1 MIKKKIIFLFI
12 FFLFINA
19 KADNQINEGVE
30 KIADSLNIEVA
41 TKGKKLKEFFS
52 GNIINL
58 IFDDKEL
65 QYKFKENSY
74 KIFDSNILIEEGKWK
89 ISGLLKNQIKLKAK
103 DKKKS
108 YYFKKIKSKNII
120 YLYNSSPGSENAK
133 KTTLEIISS
142 INGNIDN
149 SQTSKIDQNKNNEKK
164 TEDKLSK
171 KKITKIEKKNNKKK
185 KFKFEELKPKHEK
198 KLAKFEEEAKT
209 DIKIIKGNEN
219 EVHILYI
226 GTDSFSALSWFAA
239 AKHCGQFKK
248 FAFAFWD
255 SIKTGEIL
263 DQKKS
268 EYYVCS
274 SEPILLNPK
283 TGSKI
288 IWSNYDDI
296 SLYKYPDKHL
306 YIFRDYPPIPPYR
319 VSKYMKKYIKEV
331 KAKDPNFFKK
341 KKDKI
346 LTVYYKDED
355 QIHIKTAL
363 IDFNMKK
370 PGLIAEEH
378 CSKYNKNWY
387 YSNSDWDKGKNGSS
401 VFHCN
406 KKTLHVSPL
415 SGDYMGYSND
425 PNSQFNK
432 QTSINNTNISS
443 SSQNNNNN
451 YNSSQL
457 KIYNASSMTTFYF
470 FESSHNFMS
479 SLELLYR
486 AYDENTK
493 ADELKAQINY
503 NKQSKYTEAQK
514 LKSTKSII
522 DTSSI
527 QITANL
533 QDASIVLSDL
543 GRTYYQQALPYAY
556 NAATNAYN
564 LFMTVKNTKDN
575 LTSSGDLLSGLLDN
589 LGEVVGFAT
598 IAPEIPQFTRNMI
611 DTSKLIFNGAKV
623 KKIKDKGNLN
633 KALDELTLD

>member
-1 MIKKKIIFLFI
+1 MLKKKLIFILF
-12 FFLFINA
+12 FFLLINA
-19 KADNQINEGVE
+19 KADNQINESVE
-30 KIADSLNIEVA
+30 KIADNLKIELA
-41 TKGKKLKEFFS
+41 TKGEKLKEFFS

-58 IFDDKEL
+58 IFNNKEL
-65 QYKFKENSY
+65 QYKFKENTYEVFNS
-74 KIFDSNILIEEGKWK
+74 SILIEEGKWK

-120 YLYNSSPGSENAK
+120 YHYNSSPGSESAK

-149 SQTSKIDQNKNNEKK
+149 SQISEIDKN
-164 TEDKLSK
+164 
-171 KKITKIEKKNNKKK
+171 KNNKKK
-185 KFKFEELKPKHEK
+185 KFKFEKLKPKHEK

-209 DIKIIKGNEN
+209 DIKIVKGNEN
-219 EVHILYI
+219 EVHVLYI
-226 GTDSFSALSWFAA
+226 GTDSLSSLPWFVA
-239 AKHCGQFKK
+239 AKHCGYFKK

-255 SIKTGEIL
+255 SIETGEIL

-274 SEPILLNPK
+274 SEPILVNPK

-288 IWSNYDDI
+288 IWSNYDDA

-306 YIFRDYPPIPPYR
+306 YIYRDYPPIPPYR
-319 VSKYMKKYIKEV
+319 VSKFMKKYIKEV
-331 KAKDPNFFKK
+331 KSKDPNFFKK

-363 IDFNMKK
+363 FDFNMKK

-401 VFHCN
+401 VFHCS
-406 KKTLHVSPL
+406 KKTLNVSPL
-415 SGDYMGYSND
+415 SGDYMSYSND

-432 QTSINNTNISS
+432 QASNNNANISS
-443 SSQNNNNN
+443 SSQNMNTNN
-451 YNSSQL
+451 NSSQL

-493 ADELKAQINY
+493 ADELKAQIDY

-522 DTSSI
+522 DSSSI

-533 QDASIVLSDL
+533 QNASIVLSDL
-543 GRTYYQQALPYAY
+543 GRSYYEQALPYAY

-575 LTSSGDLLSGLLDN
+575 VTSSGDLLSGLLDN

>member
-1 MIKKKIIFLFI
+1 MLKKKIIFLFI

-19 KADNQINEGVE
+19 KADNQINESVE
-30 KIADSLNIEVA
+30 KIADSLKIEVA
-41 TKGKKLKEFFS
+41 TKGGKLKDFFS

-58 IFDDKEL
+58 IFNDKEL

-74 KIFDSNILIEEGKWK
+74 EVFDSDILIEEGKWK

-108 YYFKKIKSKNII
+108 YYFKKINGKNII
-120 YLYNSSPGSENAK
+120 YHYNSSPGSESAK
-133 KTTLEIISS
+133 KTALEIISS

-149 SQTSKIDQNKNNEKK
+149 SQISEINKNKNNEKK
-164 TEDKLSK
+164 SEDKLLK
-171 KKITKIEKKNNKKK
+171 KNITKVEKKNNKNK
-185 KFKFEELKPKHEK
+185 KFKFEKLKPKHEK

-209 DIKIIKGNEN
+209 DIKIVKGNEN

-226 GTDSFSALSWFAA
+226 GTDFLSALTWFAA
-239 AKHCGQFKK
+239 AKHCGHFKK
-248 FAFAFWD
+248 FAFAFSD
-255 SIKTGEIL
+255 SFQTGDIL

-274 SEPILLNPK
+274 SEPILVNPK

-288 IWSNYDDI
+288 NWSNYDDA

-306 YIFRDYPPIPPYR
+306 YIYRNYPPQTYR

-363 IDFNMKK
+363 FDFNMKK

-378 CSKYNKNWY
+378 CSKFNKNWY

-401 VFHCN
+401 VFHCS
-406 KKTLHVSPL
+406 KKTLNVSPL

-432 QTSINNTNISS
+432 QASNNNANISS
-443 SSQNNNNN
+443 SSQNMKNNN
-451 YNSSQL
+451 NSSQL

-493 ADELKAQINY
+493 ADELKAQIDY

-522 DTSSI
+522 DSSSI

-533 QDASIVLSDL
+533 QDASMVLSDL
-543 GRTYYQQALPYAY
+543 GRSYYEQALPYAY